1 MGAGGSGSRSDPK
14 AEAEAEVVL
23 SLPDSLRGAFKDPL
37 GPIETDAE
45 RLAGDVVGPLVTIG
59 DVVTYHF
66 ERIGHTPDVAVVD
79 GLTERDAVDDDVAR
93 TLEASDARPREA
105 TNPAATL
112 SESML
117 RTLREALE
125 SAEPTAIDVDGEE
138 DLVALP
144 AIAIAPAGASVVYG
158 QPGEGMVHVRVD
170 EEVRERARDL
180 LERMEGDHERA
191 WKLLEG

>member
-1 MGAGGSGSRSDPK
+1 MVDP
-14 AEAEAEVVL
+14 EVVL
-23 SLPDSLRGAFKDPL
+23 SLPASLRGAFKEPM

-45 RLAGDVVGPLVTIG
+45 VLAGDVTGPLVAVG
-59 DVVTYHF
+59 DVVSYHF

-79 GLTERDAVDDDVAR
+79 GLTERDAVDPEVADVLGASGAR
-93 TLEASDARPREA
+93 RVEAV
-105 TNPAATL
+105 NPAAAL

-117 RTLREALE
+117 RALREAVE
-125 SAEPTAIDVDGEE
+125 SEEPVAIDVDGEE

-144 AIAIAPAGASVVYG
+144 AIVLAPEGASVVYG

-180 LERMEGDHERA
+180 LERMDGDHERA
-191 WKLLEG
+191 WELLEG

>member
-1 MGAGGSGSRSDPK
+1 MGAGGSDPD
-14 AEAEAEVVL
+14 ADPEAEVVL

-45 RLAGDVVGPLVTIG
+45 RLAGDVVGPLVTVG

-79 GLTERDAVDDDVAR
+79 GLTERDAVDDEVAR

-112 SESML
+112 SASIL
-117 RTLREALE
+117 RTLRDAMEAP
-125 SAEPTAIDVDGEE
+125 EPTVIDVDGEE
-138 DLVALP
+138 DLVTLP
-144 AIAIAPAGASVVYG
+144 AIAIAPEGASVVYG

-170 EEVRERARDL
+170 EDVRERARGL
-180 LERMEGDHERA
+180 LDRMDGDRERA
-191 WKLLEG
+191 WELLEG